1 MDWPA
6 RSPDLNPIEH
16 LWDVLGRRVRA
27 LNPPAVTLQELS
39 QQLQQEWLAIPQHTL
54 RRLVD
59 SMRRRCDAC
68 VNEHGGHTR
77 Y

>member
-16 LWDVLGRRVRA
+16 LWDALRRRVTSRQH
-27 LNPPAVTLQELS
+27 PPITLQDLRVA
-39 QQLQQEWLAIPQHTL
+39 LQEEWALIPQND
-54 RRLVD
+54 VD
-59 SMRRRCDAC
+59 DLIHSMSRRCQTCIAVRGD
-68 VNEHGGHTR
+68 HMP